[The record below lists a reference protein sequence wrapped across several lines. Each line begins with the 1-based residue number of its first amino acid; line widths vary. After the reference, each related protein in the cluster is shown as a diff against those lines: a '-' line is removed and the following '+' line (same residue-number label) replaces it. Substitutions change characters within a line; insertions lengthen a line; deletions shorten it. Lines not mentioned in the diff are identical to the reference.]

1 MLFFRPVATES
12 GTISS
17 RSIAL
22 SIGKVLYFVGFLP
35 MTIASLFFV
44 LWLGWLG
51 FIVYVALLLGY
62 LAIGSALGIDMKLK
76 SLPEIIFGEDR
87 YR

>member
-1 MLFFRPVATES
+1 
-12 GTISS
+12 
-17 RSIAL
+17 
-22 SIGKVLYFVGFLP
+22 